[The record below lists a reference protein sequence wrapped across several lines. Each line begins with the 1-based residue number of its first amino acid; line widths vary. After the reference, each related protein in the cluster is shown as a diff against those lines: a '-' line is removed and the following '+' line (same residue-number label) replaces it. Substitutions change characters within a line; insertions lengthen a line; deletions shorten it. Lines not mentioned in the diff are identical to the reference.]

1 MELINESR
9 ERIKNELR
17 EWIGNWDGLNGL
29 EGFENH
35 MLPKVIE
42 MGLEWDGC
50 EWFHNSIMSRV
61 WIESDGVQLEINVK
75 DIEGE
80 GLRILFRSR

>member
-1 MELINESR
+1 MELINENR

-17 EWIGNWDGLNGL
+17 EWIGYWDGLNGL

-61 WIESDGVQLEINVK
+61 WIEGDGVQLEINLKAGNVV
-75 DIEGE
+75 
-80 GLRILFRSR
+80 FRSRA